1 MQKFSYTRFL
11 QFYIMLL
18 QESKVFC
25 GFSWH
30 NNQNSLL
37 CFNSWSE
44 RDLDGSQILTSMQLW
59 IIWKHET
66 IGFIN
71 LLSTIQQILQ
81 LLEEGIDAL
90 SWHYRSVHVHLP
102 TECEFSADS
111 KDINAEE
118 FGVSPMLPSDLQRYS
133 YT

>member
-1 MQKFSYTRFL
+1 MQF
-11 QFYIMLL
+11 
-18 QESKVFC
+18 
-25 GFSWH
+25 
-30 NNQNSLL
+30 
-37 CFNSWSE
+37 
-44 RDLDGSQILTSMQLW
+44 W

-90 SWHYRSVHVHLP
+90 SCHYHSVHVHLP
-102 TECEFSADS
+102 TECGFSADS
-111 KDINAEE
+111 EDINAEE